1 MQVQVKTPMLDSS
14 QLPFQES
21 HHPLLP
27 SVDTSTR
34 MHISTGKQTQR
45 HKKRKENSI
54 KKNRIIKVFFLWIL
68 KALMS
73 LAFYFVSDG
82 LILNMSEFEEK
93 KILKRLTDF
102 ITVKPVILLSAE

>member
-68 KALMS
+68 KA
-73 LAFYFVSDG
+73 FDVSG
-82 LILNMSEFEEK
+82 ILFCIRWPDTEH
-93 KILKRLTDF
+93 
-102 ITVKPVILLSAE
+102 V

>member
-1 MQVQVKTPMLDSS
+1 
-14 QLPFQES
+14 
-21 HHPLLP
+21 
-27 SVDTSTR
+27 
-34 MHISTGKQTQR
+34 
-45 HKKRKENSI
+45 
-54 KKNRIIKVFFLWIL
+54 
-68 KALMS
+68 MS